1 MNQST
6 DTTLQNV
13 LTENDLCELLGMT
26 GKQVAD
32 LRNKEGLPFIKLN
45 RKTRFY
51 FERDIIEFFTNRR
64 IVLNR
69 SGRE

>member
-26 GKQVAD
+26 GEQVSD

-45 RKTRFY
+45 RKTRLY
-51 FERDIIEFFTNRR
+51 FEKDVIEFFIQQRT
-64 IVLNR
+64 VLTG